1 MRPRPRRA
9 LRRLLGRPE
18 PTAFL
23 ESDRV
28 ALDARLDLTRAD
40 LARLAEGLRGWR
52 EAERHEVRTVQWL
65 VPPFAHAAYGGVFTI
80 LRLAD
85 GWARAHGVQSAFHV
99 HDADAPTAAAVG
111 ERIAAAFPAL
121 AGARVTSGDPAALPP
136 CDAAIATFWPTAYAL
151 ARLHRARARFWL
163 VQDDEALFYAA
174 GAASALARQATAL
187 GFPAILNSPALE
199 GRYPTP
205 LVTLT
210 PSVDR
215 GRFHPPAAPR
225 PGEPFRVVFYGRPSA
240 SRNAFGLGLA
250 VLQRVKQAHGARV
263 ELLAAG
269 EAWDPRRYGLPAGV
283 VENLGLLGG
292 LDAVADLYRSAH
304 AGLFFMM
311 TPHTSYQPLELLAC
325 GAACVSNE
333 NPSTAWLL
341 EHERTALLAP
351 PLPSLVAEQVG
362 RLVEDPA
369 LRERLA
375 GAGRAR
381 VEALPGWDA
390 EVERVF
396 RALTKADV
404 GGG

>member
-1 MRPRPRRA
+1 VSRVPRPRPRRA

-23 ESDRV
+23 ESDRL
-28 ALDARLDLTRAD
+28 ALDPRHDLTRAD
-40 LARLAEGLRGWR
+40 LGRLRDGLRAWR
-52 EAERHEVRTVQWL
+52 EADRHEVRTVLWL

-99 HDADAPTAAAVG
+99 HDADAAEAVG
-111 ERIAAAFPAL
+111 ARIAAAFPSL
-121 AGARVTSGDPAALPP
+121 RDARVTGGDPSALPP
-136 CDAAIATFWPTAYAL
+136 ADAAIATFWPTAYAL
-151 ARLHRARARFWL
+151 ARLHAHRARFWL
-163 VQDDEALFYAA
+163 VQDDESLFYAA
-174 GAASALARQATAL
+174 GAASALVRQATHL

-215 GRFHPPAAPR
+215 ARFHPPATPR
-225 PGEPFRVVFYGRPSA
+225 PSEPFRLVFYGRPSA
-240 SRNAFGLGLA
+240 VRNAFGLGLA
-250 VLQRVKQAHGARV
+250 TLQRVKQAHGARV

-269 EAWDPRRYGLPAGV
+269 EAWDPRRYGLPEGV
-283 VENLGLLGG
+283 VRNLGLLG
-292 LDAVADLYRSAH
+292 
-304 AGLFFMM
+304 GLFFMM
-311 TPHTSYQPLELLAC
+311 TPHTSYQPLELLAS

-362 RLVEDPA
+362 RLVEDPG
-369 LRERLA
+369 LRDRLA
-375 GAGRAR
+375 DAGRAR

-390 EVERVF
+390 EVERVYA
-396 RALTKADV
+396 ALTKTAAQT
-404 GGG
+404 